1 MGPLADQICSLPL
14 LGEVSTRHSLE
25 LWYHGSVNAK
35 ATTLL
40 SVILLAIAVSANGET
55 GFDPKYER
63 DYNIFNPV
71 NKYAPDN
78 PLNPANQ
85 FAPNNPFNPVN
96 RFDPNNP
103 ANPVNKFN
111 PNNPFNPANQYNPQN
126 PLTPANEY
134 NPRTPFEPLH

>member
-1 MGPLADQICSLPL
+1 MEPGGGSGSGCPLADQICSLPL

-63 DYNIFNPV
+63 DNNIFNP
-71 NKYAPDN
+71 A
-78 PLNPANQ
+78 
-85 FAPNNPFNPVN
+85 
-96 RFDPNNP
+96 
-103 ANPVNKFN
+103 NKFN
-111 PNNPFNPANQYNPQN
+111 PNDPLYPVNPNKPNNPFKP
-126 PLTPANEY
+126 NESVQ
-134 NPRTPFEPLH
+134 PSDTV

>member
-1 MGPLADQICSLPL
+1 LTKGEHYTTSPETSQR
-14 LGEVSTRHSLE
+14 LGGVSTRHSLE
-25 LWYHGSVNAK
+25 LWYNGFVNAK

-85 FAPNNPFNPVN
+85 
-96 RFDPNNP
+96 
-103 ANPVNKFN
+103 
-111 PNNPFNPANQYNPQN
+111 YNTQ
-126 PLTPANEY
+126 
-134 NPRTPFEPLH
+134 TPFEPLH